1 MNKVLCSALCVVS
14 LLSLPGCWCSKED
27 HKEAPATTEVAA
39 PAEGTT
45 APEAAKPADAAPEAP
60 KAEEVPAKM

>member
-1 MNKVLCSALCVVS
+1 MNKVLCAALCVVS
-14 LLSLPGCWCSKED
+14 VLALPGCWCSKEE
-27 HKEAPATTEVAA
+27 HKEAPVTTEV

-45 APEAAKPADAAPEAP
+45 APEAVKTAEAAPEAP

>member
-14 LLSLPGCWCSKED
+14 VLALPGCWGCSKEAP
-27 HKEAPATTEVAA
+27 KEAPVTTEV

-45 APEAAKPADAAPEAP
+45 APEAVKTAEAAPEAP